1 MRHLNADEVR
11 RLASEVPNRFEALI
25 LTLAYAGLRIGE
37 AAALR
42 TRNVDLIRRPIHVV
56 EAASEVDGL
65 RIVGE
70 TKT

>member
-1 MRHLNADEVR
+1 MRYLNADEVR